1 MYNLIVNIIDH
12 VWQSG
17 TNYNST
23 EQQTIYYICG
33 ALIII
38 LTVIFVD
45 TIKDVFRHFW
55 R

>member
-1 MYNLIVNIIDH
+1 MYDVIHGILDH
-12 VWQSG
+12 VWQTG

-33 ALIII
+33 AVLIIGFI
-38 LTVIFVD
+38 CLIDVLYR
-45 TIKDVFRHFW
+45 VFRHFW